1 MRTTANV
8 IAVILGGGRGTRLF
22 PLTRDRAKPSVPIAG
37 KFRLVDIPI
46 SNCFHSG
53 LERIYVLTQFN
64 SVSLNRHIAQTYRF
78 DTYRRGFVQIL
89 AAQQT
94 LMGEEWYQGTADAV
108 KHNEPYILNPRLPDD
123 YVLILAG
130 DHLYRMD
137 YRKML
142 QVHTETNADITVSVI
157 PVREE
162 VTSGL
167 GILQT
172 DADGRIIDFVEKP
185 QTQEEL
191 LQLRVSPDVFTSRGI
206 EAHDREYIASMGIYI
221 FNREVLQEFLQD
233 DSNVDF
239 GRDIIPGAISTRRV
253 SAYFFDGYWEDIG
266 TIRSFYLANIAL
278 TDVAPAFNFYDEQAP
293 IYTNRRHLPSTKV
306 NSSSVRS
313 SILAEGSIIDDSELD
328 RTIVGIRSIIASGS
342 RVYQSVLMGA
352 DYYESEAQ
360 RAQNAQDGVPNVG
373 IGRECLIQNAIIDK
387 NAQIGDN
394 SIIVNRDGID
404 NYDGD
409 NFYIRD
415 GIVIVPKDATIPAG
429 TEV

>member
-1 MRTTANV
+1 MSNV

-46 SNCFHSG
+46 SNCLHSG
-53 LERIYVLTQFN
+53 MDRIYVLTQFN
-64 SVSLNRHIAQTYRF
+64 SVSLNRHIAQAYRF
-78 DTYRRGFVQIL
+78 DTYRSGFVQIL

-94 LMGEEWYQGTADAV
+94 LMGDEWYQGTADAV
-108 KHNEPYILNPRLPDD
+108 KHNQPYILNPRFPND

-142 QVHTETNADITVSVI
+142 AIHAESNADITVSVI
-157 PVREE
+157 PVNKED
-162 VTSGL
+162 TSGL

-172 DADGRIIDFVEKP
+172 DTNGRITDFVEKP
-185 QTQEEL
+185 QTEEEL
-191 LQLRVSPDVFTSRGI
+191 HKLRVEPEVFTSRGI
-206 EAHDREYIASMGIYI
+206 QPKGREFIASMGIYI
-221 FNREVLQEFLQD
+221 FNRNVLQEVLQDE
-233 DSNVDF
+233 SNVDF
-239 GRDIIPGAISTRRV
+239 GRDIIPKRIKTRPV

-266 TIRSFYLANIAL
+266 TIRSFYSANIAL
-278 TDVAPAFNFYDEQAP
+278 TNTTPEFNFYDEQSP

-328 RTIVGIRSIIASGS
+328 RTIVGIRSIISNGS

-352 DYYESEAQ
+352 DFYESEKIKSENTKAEI
-360 RAQNAQDGVPNVG
+360 PNVG
-373 IGRECLIQNAIIDK
+373 IGQKCLIQNAIIDK
-387 NAQIGDN
+387 NARIGDN
-394 SIIVNRDGID
+394 AVIANTKNVDNFDAD
-404 NYDGD
+404 NY
-409 NFYIRD
+409 YIRD
-415 GIVIVPKDATIPAG
+415 GIVIVPKDATILPD
-429 TEV
+429 TVI

>member
-1 MRTTANV
+1 MSNGNV

-46 SNCFHSG
+46 SNCLHSG
-53 LERIYVLTQFN
+53 LEKIYVLTQFN
-64 SVSLNRHIAQTYRF
+64 SVSLNRHIAQAYRF

-94 LMGEEWYQGTADAV
+94 LMGEAWYQGTADAI
-108 KHNEPYILNPRLPDD
+108 KHNEPYILNPRFKDD

-137 YRKML
+137 YQKML
-142 QVHTETNADITVSVI
+142 AVHTESNADITVSVI
-157 PVREE
+157 PVEKA

-167 GILQT
+167 GILQA
-172 DADGRIIDFVEKP
+172 DANGRIVDFVEKP
-185 QTQEEL
+185 QTEAEL
-191 LQLRVSPDVFTSRGI
+191 QRLRVEPEVFRSRGI
-206 EAHDREYIASMGIYI
+206 EPHGREYIASMGIYI
-221 FNREVLQEFLQD
+221 FNREVLQEVLQD
-233 DSNVDF
+233 ESNVDF
-239 GRDIIPGAISTRRV
+239 GKDIIPKSIQTRPI

-266 TIRSFYLANIAL
+266 TIRSFYSANIAL
-278 TDVAPAFNFYDEQAP
+278 TDTAPAFNFYDEQAP

-328 RTIVGIRSIIASGS
+328 RTIVGIRSIISGGS

-352 DYYESEAQ
+352 DYYESEASQ
-360 RAQNAQDGVPNVG
+360 AESERSGIPKVG
-373 IGRECLIQNAIIDK
+373 IGRNCLIQNAIIDK
-387 NAQIGDN
+387 NARIGDN
-394 SIIVNRDGID
+394 SVLVNRDGID
-404 NYDGD
+404 NYDGE
-409 NFYIRD
+409 NYCIRD
-415 GIVIVPKDATIPAG
+415 GIVIVPKDATIFPE
-429 TEV
+429 TVV

>member
-1 MRTTANV
+1 MRNGSI

-46 SNCFHSG
+46 SNCLHSG
-53 LERIYVLTQFN
+53 LEKIYVLTQFN

-94 LMGEEWYQGTADAV
+94 LMGEEWYQGTADAI
-108 KHNEPYILNPRLPDD
+108 KHNEPYILNPRFKDD

-137 YRKML
+137 YQKML
-142 QVHTETNADITVSVI
+142 AVHVESNADITVSVI
-157 PVREE
+157 PVEEE

-167 GILQT
+167 GILQA
-172 DADGRIIDFVEKP
+172 DASGRIVDFVEKP
-185 QTQEEL
+185 QTAAERL
-191 LQLRVSPDVFTSRGI
+191 RLRVEPEVFTSRGI
-206 EAHDREYIASMGIYI
+206 EARGREYIASMGIYI
-221 FNREVLQEFLQD
+221 FNREVLQEVLQD
-233 DSNVDF
+233 ESNVDF
-239 GRDIIPGAISTRRV
+239 GKDIIPKSIQTRPV

-266 TIRSFYLANIAL
+266 TIRSFYSANIAL
-278 TDVAPAFNFYDEQAP
+278 TDTAPAFNFYDEQVP

-328 RTIVGIRSIIASGS
+328 RTIVGIRSIISGGS

-352 DYYESEAQ
+352 DYYESDASRGESE
-360 RAQNAQDGVPNVG
+360 RSGIPKVG
-373 IGRECLIQNAIIDK
+373 IGRNCLIQNAIIDK
-387 NAQIGDN
+387 NARIGDN
-394 SIIVNRDGID
+394 SVLVNRDGID
-404 NYDGD
+404 NYDGE
-409 NFYIRD
+409 NYYIRD
-415 GIVIVPKDATIPAG
+415 GIVIVPKDATILPE
-429 TEV
+429 TVV

>member
-1 MRTTANV
+1 MSNGNV

-94 LMGEEWYQGTADAV
+94 LMGEEWYQGTADAI
-108 KHNEPYILNPRLPDD
+108 KHNQPYILNPRLPDD

-142 QVHTETNADITVSVI
+142 AVHTESKADITVSVI
-157 PVREE
+157 PVKKE

-167 GILQT
+167 GILQA
-172 DADGRIIDFVEKP
+172 DADGRIVDFVEKP
-185 QTQEEL
+185 QTEEEL
-191 LQLRVSPDVFTSRGI
+191 HRLRVAPDVFTARGI
-206 EAHDREYIASMGIYI
+206 QPQGREYIASMGIYI
-221 FNREVLQEFLQD
+221 FNREVLQEVLQD
-233 DSNVDF
+233 ESNVDF
-239 GRDIIPGAISTRRV
+239 GRDIIPKSIQARPV

-328 RTIVGIRSIIASGS
+328 RTIVGIRSIISSGS
-342 RVYQSVLMGA
+342 RIYQSVLMGA
-352 DYYESEAQ
+352 DYYESDALKAENVQA
-360 RAQNAQDGVPNVG
+360 GIPNVG
-373 IGRECLIQNAIIDK
+373 IGQNCLIQNAIIDK
-387 NAQIGDN
+387 NARIGDN
-394 SIIVNRDGID
+394 AVLVNRDGID
-404 NYDGD
+404 NHDGAHY
-409 NFYIRD
+409 YIRD
-415 GIVIVPKDATIPAG
+415 GIVIVPKDATIHPG
-429 TEV
+429 TVV

>member
-1 MRTTANV
+1 MSNGSV

-46 SNCFHSG
+46 SNCLHSG
-53 LERIYVLTQFN
+53 LEKIYVLTQFN

-94 LMGEEWYQGTADAV
+94 LMGEEWYQGTADAI
-108 KHNEPYILNPRLPDD
+108 KHNEPYILNPRFKDD

-142 QVHTETNADITVSVI
+142 QVHTESNAAITVSVI
-157 PVREE
+157 PVRKED
-162 VTSGL
+162 TSGL
-167 GILQT
+167 GILQA
-172 DADGRIIDFVEKP
+172 DANGRIVDFVEKP
-185 QTQEEL
+185 QTEEEL
-191 LQLRVSPDVFTSRGI
+191 QRLRVESEVFTSRGI
-206 EAHDREYIASMGIYI
+206 EPDGREYIASMGIYI
-221 FNREVLQEFLQD
+221 FNREVLQEVLQD
-233 DSNVDF
+233 ESNVDF
-239 GRDIIPGAISTRRV
+239 GKDIIPKSIQTRPV

-266 TIRSFYLANIAL
+266 TIRSFYSANINL
-278 TDVAPAFNFYDEQAP
+278 TDTAPAFNFYDEQAP

-328 RTIVGIRSIIASGS
+328 RTIVGIRSIISGGS

-352 DYYESEAQ
+352 DYYESDAS
-360 RAQNAQDGVPNVG
+360 RAESEQSGIPKVG
-373 IGRECLIQNAIIDK
+373 IGRNCLIQNAIIDK
-387 NAQIGDN
+387 NARIGDN
-394 SIIVNRDGID
+394 SVLVNRDGID
-404 NYDGD
+404 HYDGK
-409 NFYIRD
+409 NYYIRD
-415 GIVIVPKDATIPAG
+415 GIVIVPKDATILPE
-429 TEV
+429 TVV

>member
-1 MRTTANV
+1 M
-8 IAVILGGGRGTRLF
+8 
-22 PLTRDRAKPSVPIAG
+22 
-37 KFRLVDIPI
+37 
-46 SNCFHSG
+46 
-53 LERIYVLTQFN
+53 
-64 SVSLNRHIAQTYRF
+64 
-78 DTYRRGFVQIL
+78 
-89 AAQQT
+89 
-94 LMGEEWYQGTADAV
+94 
-108 KHNEPYILNPRLPDD
+108 
-123 YVLILAG
+123 
-130 DHLYRMD
+130 
-137 YRKML
+137 
-142 QVHTETNADITVSVI
+142 
-157 PVREE
+157 
-162 VTSGL
+162 
-167 GILQT
+167 
-172 DADGRIIDFVEKP
+172 
-185 QTQEEL
+185 
-191 LQLRVSPDVFTSRGI
+191 
-206 EAHDREYIASMGIYI
+206 
-221 FNREVLQEFLQD
+221 
-233 DSNVDF
+233 
-239 GRDIIPGAISTRRV
+239 
-253 SAYFFDGYWEDIG
+253 
-266 TIRSFYLANIAL
+266 ANIAL

-394 SIIVNRDGID
+394 SVIVNRDGID

>member
-1 MRTTANV
+1 MSNGNV

-46 SNCFHSG
+46 SNCLHSG
-53 LERIYVLTQFN
+53 LEKIYVLTQFN
-64 SVSLNRHIAQTYRF
+64 SVSLNRHIAQAYRF

-94 LMGEEWYQGTADAV
+94 LMGEEWYQGTADAI
-108 KHNEPYILNPRLPDD
+108 KHNEPYILNPRFKDD

-137 YRKML
+137 YQKML
-142 QVHTETNADITVSVI
+142 AVHTESNADITVSVI
-157 PVREE
+157 PVEKE

-167 GILQT
+167 GILQA
-172 DADGRIIDFVEKP
+172 DANGRIVDFVEKP
-185 QTQEEL
+185 QTEEEL
-191 LQLRVSPDVFTSRGI
+191 QRLRVEPEVFSSRGI
-206 EAHDREYIASMGIYI
+206 EPHGREYIASMGIYI
-221 FNREVLQEFLQD
+221 FNREVLQEVLQD
-233 DSNVDF
+233 ESNVDF
-239 GRDIIPGAISTRRV
+239 GKDIIPKSIQTRPI

-266 TIRSFYLANIAL
+266 TIRSFYSANIAL
-278 TDVAPAFNFYDEQAP
+278 TDTAPAFNFYDEQAP

-328 RTIVGIRSIIASGS
+328 RTIVGIRSIISGGS

-352 DYYESEAQ
+352 DYYESDAS
-360 RAQNAQDGVPNVG
+360 RAESEQSGIPKVG
-373 IGRECLIQNAIIDK
+373 IGRNCLIQNAIIDK
-387 NAQIGDN
+387 NARIGDN
-394 SIIVNRDGID
+394 SVLVNRDGID
-404 NYDGD
+404 NYDGED
-409 NFYIRD
+409 YYIRD
-415 GIVIVPKDATIPAG
+415 GIVIVPKDATIFPE
-429 TEV
+429 TVV

>member
-1 MRTTANV
+1 MSKGNV
-8 IAVILGGGRGTRLF
+8 IAVILGGGRGARLF

-53 LERIYVLTQFN
+53 LERIYILTQFN

-108 KHNEPYILNPRLPDD
+108 KHNQPYILNPRFPDD

-142 QVHTETNADITVSVI
+142 QVHAEKNADITVAVI
-157 PVREE
+157 PVTEGA
-162 VTSGL
+162 TKGL
-167 GILQT
+167 GILQA
-172 DADGRIIDFVEKP
+172 DAQGRIVDFVEKP
-185 QTQEEL
+185 DTPEEL
-191 LQLRVSPDVFTSRGI
+191 HPLRVKPEVFTSRGI
-206 EAHDREYIASMGIYI
+206 QSRGREYIASMGIYI
-221 FNREVLQEFLQD
+221 FNRAVLQEVLQDE
-233 DSNVDF
+233 SNVDF
-239 GRDIIPGAISTRRV
+239 GQDIIPKSIGHRHVA
-253 SAYFFDGYWEDIG
+253 AYFFDGYWEDIG
-266 TIRSFYLANIAL
+266 TIRSFYSANIAL

-306 NSSSVRS
+306 NSSSIRS

-328 RTIVGIRSIIASGS
+328 RTIVGIRSIISTSS
-342 RVYQSVLMGA
+342 RIYQSVLMGA
-352 DYYESEAQ
+352 DYYESDELKVE
-360 RAQNAQDGVPNVG
+360 NAISGTPNVG
-373 IGRECLIQNAIIDK
+373 IGRGCLIQNAIIDK
-387 NAQIGDN
+387 NARIGEN
-394 SIIVNRDGID
+394 SLLVNRDNID

-409 NFYIRD
+409 NYYIRD
-415 GIVIVPKDATIPAG
+415 GIIIVPKEATIPPE
-429 TEV
+429 TQV

>member
-1 MRTTANV
+1 MSTESV

-46 SNCFHSG
+46 SNCLHSG
-53 LERIYVLTQFN
+53 LEKIYVLTQFN
-64 SVSLNRHIAQTYRF
+64 SVSLNRHIAQAYRF

-108 KHNEPYILNPRLPDD
+108 KHNEPYILNPRFQDD

-137 YRKML
+137 YQKML
-142 QVHTETNADITVSVI
+142 AVHTESNADITVSVI
-157 PVREE
+157 PVEKE

-167 GILQT
+167 GILQA
-172 DADGRIIDFVEKP
+172 DANGRIVDFVEKP
-185 QTQEEL
+185 QTEEEL
-191 LQLRVSPDVFTSRGI
+191 QRLRVDPEVFTSRDI
-206 EAHDREYIASMGIYI
+206 EPDGREYIASMGIYI
-221 FNREVLQEFLQD
+221 FNREVLQEILQD
-233 DSNVDF
+233 ESNMDF
-239 GRDIIPGAISTRRV
+239 GRDIIPQSIQTRPV

-266 TIRSFYLANIAL
+266 TIRSFYSANIAL
-278 TDVAPAFNFYDEQAP
+278 TDTAPAFNFYDEQAP

-328 RTIVGIRSIIASGS
+328 RTIVGIRSIISGGS

-352 DYYESEAQ
+352 DYYESDAS
-360 RAQNAQDGVPNVG
+360 RAENERSGIPKVG
-373 IGRECLIQNAIIDK
+373 IGRNCLIQNAIIDK
-387 NAQIGDN
+387 NARIGDN
-394 SIIVNRDGID
+394 SVLVNRDGVD

-409 NFYIRD
+409 NYYIRD
-415 GIVIVPKDATIPAG
+415 GIVIVPKDATILPE
-429 TEV
+429 TVV

>member
-1 MRTTANV
+1 MRNGSV

-46 SNCFHSG
+46 SNCLHSG
-53 LERIYVLTQFN
+53 LEKIYVLTQFN

-94 LMGEEWYQGTADAV
+94 LMGEEWYQGTADAI
-108 KHNEPYILNPRLPDD
+108 KHNEPYILNPRFKDD

-137 YRKML
+137 YQKML
-142 QVHTETNADITVSVI
+142 QVHTESNAAITVSVI
-157 PVREE
+157 PVKKEE
-162 VTSGL
+162 TSGL
-167 GILQT
+167 GILQA
-172 DADGRIIDFVEKP
+172 DANGRIVDFVEKP
-185 QTQEEL
+185 QTEKEL
-191 LQLRVSPDVFTSRGI
+191 QRLRVESEVFTSRGI
-206 EAHDREYIASMGIYI
+206 EPHGREYIASMGIYI
-221 FNREVLQEFLQD
+221 FNREVLQEVLQD
-233 DSNVDF
+233 ESNVDF
-239 GRDIIPGAISTRRV
+239 GKDIIPKSIQTRPV

-266 TIRSFYLANIAL
+266 TIRSFYSANIAL
-278 TDVAPAFNFYDEQAP
+278 TDTAPAFNFYDEQAP

-328 RTIVGIRSIIASGS
+328 RTIVGIRSILSSGS

-352 DYYESEAQ
+352 DYYESDAS
-360 RAQNAQDGVPNVG
+360 RAESEQSGIPKVG
-373 IGRECLIQNAIIDK
+373 IGRNCLIQNAIIDK
-387 NAQIGDN
+387 NARIGDN
-394 SIIVNRDGID
+394 SVLVNRDGID
-404 NYDGD
+404 NYDGE
-409 NFYIRD
+409 NYYIRE
-415 GIVIVPKDATIPAG
+415 GIVIVPKDATILPE
-429 TEV
+429 TVV

>member
-1 MRTTANV
+1 MSKGNM

-46 SNCFHSG
+46 SNCLHSG

-78 DTYRRGFVQIL
+78 DSYRRGFVQIL

-94 LMGEEWYQGTADAV
+94 LMGDAWYQGTADAI
-108 KHNEPYILNPRLPDD
+108 KHNQPYILNPRVADD
-123 YVLILAG
+123 HVLILAG

-142 QVHTETNADITVSVI
+142 AVHTESNADITVSVI
-157 PVREE
+157 PVKKE

-167 GILQT
+167 GILQA
-172 DADGRIIDFVEKP
+172 DANGRITDFVEKP
-185 QTQEEL
+185 QTEAEL
-191 LQLRVSPDVFTSRGI
+191 QRLRVEPDVFTARGI
-206 EAHDREYIASMGIYI
+206 EPEGREYIASMGIYI
-221 FNREVLQEFLQD
+221 FNSNVLQEVLQD

-239 GRDIIPGAISTRRV
+239 GKDIIPKSIKKRPI

-266 TIRSFYLANIAL
+266 TIHAFYSANIAL
-278 TDVAPAFNFYDEQAP
+278 TDVSPEFNFYDEHAP

-328 RTIVGIRSIIASGS
+328 RTIVGIRSIISNGS
-342 RVYQSVLMGA
+342 RIYQSVLMGA
-352 DYYESEAQ
+352 DYYESDTL
-360 RAQNAQDGVPNVG
+360 RAENEQAGIPNVG
-373 IGRECLIQNAIIDK
+373 IGKKCLIQNAIIDK
-387 NAQIGDN
+387 NARIGDN
-394 SIIVNRDGID
+394 AVIANTKNLD
-404 NYDGD
+404 NYDT
-409 NFYIRD
+409 NNYYIRD
-415 GIVIVPKDATIPAG
+415 GIVIVPKDATIPPD
-429 TEV
+429 TVI

>member
-1 MRTTANV
+1 MSNV

-46 SNCFHSG
+46 SNCLHSG
-53 LERIYVLTQFN
+53 LEKIYVLTQFN

-94 LMGEEWYQGTADAV
+94 LMGEEWYQGTADAI
-108 KHNEPYILNPRLPDD
+108 KHNEPYILNPRFKDD
-123 YVLILAG
+123 HVLILAG

-137 YRKML
+137 YQKML
-142 QVHTETNADITVSVI
+142 DVHTESNADITVSVI
-157 PVREE
+157 PVEKE

-167 GILQT
+167 GILQA
-172 DADGRIIDFVEKP
+172 DANGRIVDFVEKP
-185 QTQEEL
+185 QTEEEL
-191 LQLRVSPDVFTSRGI
+191 QRLRVEPDVFTSRGI
-206 EAHDREYIASMGIYI
+206 APQGREYIASMGIYI
-221 FNREVLQEFLQD
+221 FNREVLREVLQD

-239 GRDIIPGAISTRRV
+239 GKDIIPKSIQTGTV

-266 TIRSFYLANIAL
+266 TIHAFYSANISL
-278 TDVAPAFNFYDEQAP
+278 TDATPSFNFYDEQAP

-328 RTIVGIRSIIASGS
+328 RTIVGIRSIISAGS
-342 RVYQSVLMGA
+342 RIYQSILMGA
-352 DYYESEAQ
+352 DYYESDASRVE
-360 RAQNAQDGVPNVG
+360 NEKSGVPKVG
-373 IGRECLIQNAIIDK
+373 IGRNCLIQNAIIDK
-387 NAQIGDN
+387 NARIGDN
-394 SIIVNRDGID
+394 SVLVNRDGID
-404 NYDGD
+404 NYDGED
-409 NFYIRD
+409 YYIRD
-415 GIVIVPKDATIPAG
+415 GIVIVPKDAMIPPE
-429 TEV
+429 TVV

>member
-1 MRTTANV
+1 MSNGNV

-46 SNCFHSG
+46 SNCLHSG
-53 LERIYVLTQFN
+53 LEKIYVLTQFN

-94 LMGEEWYQGTADAV
+94 LMGEEWYQGTADAI
-108 KHNEPYILNPRLPDD
+108 KHNEPYILNPRFKDD

-137 YRKML
+137 YQKML
-142 QVHTETNADITVSVI
+142 QVHTESNAAITVSVI
-157 PVREE
+157 PVRKED
-162 VTSGL
+162 TSGL
-167 GILQT
+167 GILQA
-172 DADGRIIDFVEKP
+172 DANGRIVDFVEKP
-185 QTQEEL
+185 QTEEEL
-191 LQLRVSPDVFTSRGI
+191 QRLRVESEVFTSRGI
-206 EAHDREYIASMGIYI
+206 EPHGREYIASMGIYI
-221 FNREVLQEFLQD
+221 FNREVLQEVLQD
-233 DSNVDF
+233 ESNVDF
-239 GRDIIPGAISTRRV
+239 GKDIIPKSIQTRPI

-266 TIRSFYLANIAL
+266 TIRSFYSANIAL
-278 TDVAPAFNFYDEQAP
+278 TNTAPAFNFYDEQAP

-328 RTIVGIRSIIASGS
+328 RTIVGIRSIISGGS

-352 DYYESEAQ
+352 DYYESDAS
-360 RAQNAQDGVPNVG
+360 RAESKQSGIPKVG
-373 IGRECLIQNAIIDK
+373 IGRNCLIQNAIIDK
-387 NAQIGDN
+387 NARIGDN
-394 SIIVNRDGID
+394 SVLVNRDGID
-404 NYDGD
+404 NYDGED
-409 NFYIRD
+409 YYIRD
-415 GIVIVPKDATIPAG
+415 GIVIVPKDATIPPE
-429 TEV
+429 TVV

>member
-1 MRTTANV
+1 MSTENV

-46 SNCFHSG
+46 SNCLHSG
-53 LERIYVLTQFN
+53 LDRIFVLTQFN
-64 SVSLNRHIAQTYRF
+64 SVSLNRHIAQAYRF
-78 DTYRRGFVQIL
+78 DSYRRGFVQIL

-94 LMGEEWYQGTADAV
+94 LMGDEWYQGTADAV
-108 KHNEPYILNPRLPDD
+108 KHNQPYILNPRFPDE
-123 YVLILAG
+123 YILILAG

-142 QVHTETNADITVSVI
+142 AVHTETKADITVSVI
-157 PVREE
+157 PVSKD

-172 DADGRIIDFVEKP
+172 DAKGRITDFVEKP
-185 QTQEEL
+185 QTEAEL
-191 LQLRVSPDVFTSRGI
+191 QKLRVEPDVFTARGI
-206 EAHDREYIASMGIYI
+206 EPKGREYIASMGIYI
-221 FNREVLQEFLQD
+221 FNRNVIQDVLKD
-233 DSNVDF
+233 DTNVDF
-239 GRDIIPGAISTRRV
+239 GRDIIPKSIAKRTV

-266 TIRSFYLANIAL
+266 TIRSFYSANIAL
-278 TDVAPAFNFYDEQAP
+278 TDVSPDFNFYDEQAP

-328 RTIVGIRSIIASGS
+328 RTIVGIRSIISNGS

-352 DYYESEAQ
+352 DFYESDSLQ
-360 RAQNAQDGVPNVG
+360 SQNVKAGIPNVG
-373 IGRECLIQNAIIDK
+373 IGEKCLIQNAIIDK
-387 NAQIGDN
+387 NARIGDN
-394 SIIVNRDGID
+394 AVIANTKNLDNHDAD
-404 NYDGD
+404 NY
-409 NFYIRD
+409 YIRD
-415 GIVIVPKDATIPAG
+415 GIVIVPKDATILPD
-429 TEV
+429 TII